1 MIHYG
6 IVKLNMHEVTEG
18 QPWKLETECGIIIAG
33 ASVPKTGSITTNLAE
48 VTCPLCQEINA
59 FRALQEFT

>member
-6 IVKLNMHEVTEG
+6 IVKLNMTEVTET
-18 QPWKLETECGIIIAG
+18 QPWKLEAECGTIIAG
-33 ASVPKTGSITTNLAE
+33 ANVPTTGSITINLAE